1 MERKRKREELKE
13 ARTTRAKQE
22 KGSRELVNLAS
33 KAITSVQP
41 ALTKLENAEKS
52 IAKCRD
58 KIEDITIEQLDESLK
73 WCKDVLTEAHAIMKK
88 VGSGGLAL
96 DSEYTVIRSVKSLG
110 LKSRRATLSPKQL
123 Q

>member
-1 MERKRKREELKE
+1 M
-13 ARTTRAKQE
+13 
-22 KGSRELVNLAS
+22 
-33 KAITSVQP
+33 QP